1 MRYFQR
7 KARKALHCRISRSK
21 IKCVLYEFECECGHA
36 QAIHVPMKQAPAL
49 GSQRR
54 CGQCGRNTLT
64 RVISRSIQIDAGV
77 KQKVHGYPYLCR
89 QWSELP
95 LTQQDANGH
104 SIIESPQHEREVIS
118 AAKDKRGL
126 DLYRE

>member
-7 KARKALHCRISRSK
+7 RARFALHCSFFRPK
-21 IKCVLYEFECECGHA
+21 IIDVLYEFECECGHA
-36 QAIHVPMKQAPAL
+36 QAIQAPMKAAPAL
-49 GSQRR
+49 GSQRS

-64 RVISRSIQIDAGV
+64 RVISRSVQIDAGV
-77 KQKVHGYPYLCR
+77 KAKVWGYPYICR

-95 LTQQDANGH
+95 LTQQDENGH
-104 SIIESPQHEREVIS
+104 SIIESPQHERNVI
-118 AAKDKRGL
+118 AAARDQRGL